1 MRHAAIFEARAPIS
15 ILASIRQEQ
24 GYDMTGLPDTV
35 TAFLSGRRIAVAG
48 VSRQPLQTANAI
60 FRKLKAAGYDAI
72 PVNPKTENVEG
83 VRCFPDIASIP
94 GSLDGVM
101 IVTPPA
107 AALDVVR
114 QAAAKGVR
122 HVWFHRGFGQGS
134 FSPEA
139 AEECRARGIAVIENG
154 CPMMYC
160 DPVDPGHKCIR
171 WWLSLFGKT
180 PG

>member
-1 MRHAAIFEARAPIS
+1 
-15 ILASIRQEQ
+15 
-24 GYDMTGLPDTV
+24 MTGLPDTV
-35 TAFLSGRRIAVAG
+35 AAFLSGKRIAVAG
-48 VSRQPLQTANAI
+48 VSRQPLKTANAI

-72 PVNPKTENVEG
+72 PVNPKADKVEG
-83 VRCFPDIASIP
+83 VRCYPDVASIP

-107 AALDVVR
+107 AALDIVR

-122 HVWFHRGFGQGS
+122 HVWFHRAFGQGS

-139 AEECRARGIAVIENG
+139 AEECRARGITVIENG

-160 DPVDPGHKCIR
+160 DPVDPGHRCIR
-171 WWLSLFGKT
+171 WWLNLFGKA